1 MHMYHQPSPS
11 KYSGKNE
18 EEEGLFKRRH
28 LNFITLKMI
37 FNFLAVFN
45 ILCIFSVL
53 SLILKLSVYGVSEVV
68 EREILIRND

>member
-1 MHMYHQPSPS
+1 
-11 KYSGKNE
+11 
-18 EEEGLFKRRH
+18 
-28 LNFITLKMI
+28 MI

-68 EREILIRND
+68 EREILIISD